1 MSKVELIQRNLIKKI
16 QEHIETSSTIY
27 ILTSFVMKSGV
38 RLLKETLK
46 KAAERGAD
54 IKICAGDY
62 LFVTQPEALREL
74 ISIHPDIEVRL
85 WRSRGVS
92 FHPKAYLF
100 ENTTS
105 GYFIV
110 GSSNL
115 SKSALTEGIEWNI
128 GLDKS
133 IDENVFA
140 ESMEEFLKLFYADE
154 TVQVNEETLKDYEKQ
169 YHDYHQRH
177 PNLARTWAEAEEVE
191 LMLPLDKVET
201 EINERDHD
209 VIYDPATVTYETI
222 RPRFAQ
228 VEALE
233 RLEATYEEGYDK
245 AMVVMATGLGKTY
258 LAAFFARRFQKVLFI
273 AHREEILRQAKRSF
287 QRVIPNKT
295 FGIYDRNKKDKDAD
309 IIFASIFTLSMKKH
323 LKAFSKDA
331 FDLIII
337 DEFHHAAA
345 RSYQRV
351 LDYFEPKFLL
361 GITATPDRNDNKDVY
376 AICDGNVAYKI
387 DFIEAVQRGWLAPFR
402 YYGVYD
408 DTDYS
413 KIKWLGNRYDEAELL
428 QVQLREEMADKILKA
443 WEKYKKTRTLVF
455 CSSIKQADF
464 LSEYFRKRNYR
475 TVSLHSKQTDIPRD
489 RAIAMLEKGEL
500 DAIFTV
506 DLFNE
511 GVDIPS
517 VDTLLFVR
525 PTESLTVF
533 TQQVGRGLR
542 LYEGK
547 DYCVI
552 IDLIGNYRNADVKL
566 ALFDTERGEGKK
578 KKASLIPTVPENCS
592 IHLDVRA
599 INLLEEMRK
608 KRQPRREK
616 LLFDYQQLKQE
627 LGYRPTYLQLHLYG
641 RSEASEY
648 KSEFKSYIGFLYWAG
663 ELSEREKEIFSK
675 YESWLVEVER
685 TPMTKSYKMVVL
697 QAMLQRGSSR
707 WHLPITPQE
716 AAPFFHRYLTEK
728 EYRKRIDF
736 SDKET
741 KRLWVYDEE
750 KVSKLIARMPMT
762 KWSGSSNGLLSFD
775 NNVFSLTFSIGPEDE
790 EILYQWTKEICEYRL
805 HVYFERKDNKKIE

>member
-1 MSKVELIQRNLIKKI
+1 MSKVEFIQRNLIEKI
-16 QEHIETSSTIY
+16 QEYIETSSTIY

-62 LFVTQPEALREL
+62 LFVTQPEALCEL

-100 ENTTS
+100 ENTKS

-128 GLDKS
+128 GLDKNV
-133 IDENVFA
+133 DENVFA
-140 ESMEEFLKLFYADE
+140 EAMEEFLKLFYADE
-154 TVQVNEETLKDYEKQ
+154 TVQVNEETLKDYENQ

-191 LMLPLDKVET
+191 LMLPLEKMEADTKEF
-201 EINERDHD
+201 DHSM
-209 VIYDPATVTYETI
+209 IHDPATVTYETI

-258 LAAFFARRFQKVLFI
+258 LAAFFARRFPKVLFI

-287 QRVIPNKT
+287 QRVISNKR
-295 FGIYDRNKKDKDAD
+295 FGIYDRNEKEKDAD

-376 AICDGNVAYKI
+376 AICGGNVAYKI
-387 DFIEAVQRGWLAPFR
+387 DFIEAVQRGWLAPFH

-428 QVQLREEMADKILKA
+428 QAQLKEEMADKILKA

-464 LSEYFRKRNYR
+464 LSNYFRKRNYR
-475 TVSLHSKQTDIPRD
+475 TVSLHSKQTDITRD
-489 RAIAMLEKGEL
+489 RGIAMLEKGEL

-547 DYCVI
+547 NYCVI

-566 ALFDTERGEGKK
+566 KLFDTVRNADKNGKRE
-578 KKASLIPTVPENCS
+578 KAIPTVPDNCS
-592 IHLDVRA
+592 LHLDIQA

-608 KRQPRREK
+608 KRQPRKEK
-616 LLFDYQQLKQE
+616 LLWDYKQLKQE
-627 LGYRPTYLQLHLYG
+627 LGYRPTYLQLHLRG
-641 RSEASEY
+641 RSDATEY
-648 KSEFKSYIGFLYWAG
+648 KSEFKSYVGFLYWAD
-663 ELSEREKEIFSK
+663 ELSEKEREVFLK
-675 YESWLVEVER
+675 YESWLVEAER
-685 TPMTKSYKMVVL
+685 TPMAKSYKMVVL
-697 QAMLQRGSSR
+697 HAMLNRGPSR
-707 WHLPITPQE
+707 WHLPITPKE
-716 AAPFFHRYLTEK
+716 AAPFFHQYLMEK

-736 SDKET
+736 SDKKT
-741 KRLWVYDEE
+741 KQLWIYDEE
-750 KVSKLIARMPMT
+750 KVSKLIAEMPMT
-762 KWSGSSNGLLSFD
+762 KWSGSSNGLLSFE
-775 NNVFSLTFSIGPEDE
+775 NGVFSFNFSIAKEDE

-805 HVYFERKDNKKIE
+805 HVYFERKENK

>member
-1 MSKVELIQRNLIKKI
+1 MSKVELIQRNLIEKI

-46 KAAERGAD
+46 KTAERGAD

-133 IDENVFA
+133 VDENVFA
-140 ESMEEFLKLFYADE
+140 EAMEEFLKLFYADE

-191 LMLPLDKVET
+191 LMLPLDKAET

-209 VIYDPATVTYETI
+209 VIYDPATVIYETI
-222 RPRFAQ
+222 QPRFAQ

-287 QRVIPNKT
+287 QRVIPNKI

-345 RSYQRV
+345 HSYQRV

-428 QVQLREEMADKILKA
+428 RVQLREEMADKILKA

-464 LSEYFRKRNYR
+464 LSNYFRKRNYR

-566 ALFDTERGEGKK
+566 ALFDTERGNSKK
-578 KKASLIPTVPENCS
+578 KKATLIPTVPENCS

-641 RSEASEY
+641 RSEAAEY
-648 KSEFKSYIGFLYWAG
+648 KSEFKSYFGFLYWAE
-663 ELSEREKEIFSK
+663 ELSEREKEVFKK

-685 TPMTKSYKMVVL
+685 TPMSKSYKMVVL
-697 QAMLQRGSSR
+697 QAMLQRGSSQ

-716 AAPFFHRYLTEK
+716 AAPFFHRFLTEK

-750 KVSKLIARMPMT
+750 KVSKLIAKMPMT
-762 KWSGSSNGLLSFD
+762 KWSGSSSGLLSFE
-775 NNVFSLTFSIGPEDE
+775 NGVFSLNFSIAKEDE

>member
-1 MSKVELIQRNLIKKI
+1 MSKVELIQRNLIEKI
-16 QEHIETSSTIY
+16 QEHIETSSNIY

-105 GYFIV
+105 GYFII

-133 IDENVFA
+133 VDENVFA
-140 ESMEEFLKLFYADE
+140 EAMEEFLKLFYADE

-191 LMLPLDKVET
+191 LMLPLDKAET

-209 VIYDPATVTYETI
+209 VIYDPATVIYETI
-222 RPRFAQ
+222 QPRFAQ

-345 RSYQRV
+345 HSYQRV

-428 QVQLREEMADKILKA
+428 RVQLREEMADKILKA

-489 RAIAMLEKGEL
+489 KAIAMLEKGEL

-566 ALFDTERGEGKK
+566 ALFDTERRNSKK
-578 KKASLIPTVPENCS
+578 KKATLIPTVPENCS

-641 RSEASEY
+641 RSEAAEY
-648 KSEFKSYIGFLYWAG
+648 KSEFKSYFGFLYWAE
-663 ELSEREKEIFSK
+663 ELSEREKEVFKK

-685 TPMTKSYKMVVL
+685 TPMSKSYKMVVL

-716 AAPFFHRYLTEK
+716 AAPFFHRFLTEK

-750 KVSKLIARMPMT
+750 KVSKLIAKMPMT
-762 KWSGSSNGLLSFD
+762 KWSGSSNGLLSFE
-775 NNVFSLTFSIGPEDE
+775 NGVFSLNFSIAKEDE

>member
-1 MSKVELIQRNLIKKI
+1 MSKVELIQRNLIEKI

-128 GLDKS
+128 RLDKTV
-133 IDENVFA
+133 DENVFA

-177 PNLARTWAEAEEVE
+177 PNLARTWAESEEVE
-191 LMLPLDKVET
+191 LMLPVDKAET

-222 RPRFAQ
+222 QPRFAQ

-233 RLEATYEEGYDK
+233 RLEAAYEEGYDK

-258 LAAFFARRFQKVLFI
+258 LAAFFARNFQKALFI
-273 AHREEILRQAKRSF
+273 AHREEILRQAKKSF
-287 QRVIPNKT
+287 QRVMPNKT
-295 FGIYDRNKKDKDAD
+295 FGIYDGNVKEKKAD

-323 LKAFSKDA
+323 LEAFAKDA
-331 FDLIII
+331 FDLIVI

-351 LDYFEPKFLL
+351 LNYFQPKFLL
-361 GITATPDRNDNKDVY
+361 GITATPDRKDNKDVY

-578 KKASLIPTVPENCS
+578 KKASLIPTVPKNCS

-805 HVYFERKDNKKIE
+805 HVYFERKNK

>member
-1 MSKVELIQRNLIKKI
+1 MSKVEFIQRNLIEKI
-16 QEHIETSSTIY
+16 QKYIETSSTIY

-62 LFVTQPEALREL
+62 LFVTQPEALREMV
-74 ISIHPDIEVRL
+74 SIHPDIEVRL

-105 GYFIV
+105 GYFII

-133 IDENVFA
+133 VDENVFA
-140 ESMEEFLKLFYADE
+140 EAMEEFLKLFYADE
-154 TVQVNEETLKDYEKQ
+154 TVQVNEETLKDYENQ

-191 LMLPLDKVET
+191 LMLPLDKAET
-201 EINERDHD
+201 EINESDYD

-222 RPRFAQ
+222 QPRFAQ

-287 QRVIPNKT
+287 QRVISNKT
-295 FGIYDRNKKDKDAD
+295 FGIYDRNEKEKDAD

-323 LKAFSKDA
+323 LKAFSEYA

-566 ALFDTERGEGKK
+566 KLFDTERNADKNGKREK
-578 KKASLIPTVPENCS
+578 VIPTVPANCS
-592 IHLDVRA
+592 IQLDIRA

-608 KRQPRREK
+608 KRQPRKEK
-616 LLFDYQQLKQE
+616 LLWDYKQLKQE
-627 LGYRPTYLQLHLYG
+627 LGYRPTYLQLHLRG
-641 RSEASEY
+641 RSDAAEY
-648 KSEFKSYIGFLYWAG
+648 KSEFKSYVGFLYWAD
-663 ELSEREKEIFSK
+663 ELSEKEKEVFLK
-675 YESWLVEVER
+675 YESWLVEAER
-685 TPMTKSYKMVVL
+685 TPMAKSYKMVVL
-697 QAMLQRGSSR
+697 HAMLNRGPSR
-707 WHLPITPQE
+707 WHLPITPKE
-716 AAPFFHRYLTEK
+716 AAPFFHQYLMEK

-736 SDKET
+736 SDNKT
-741 KRLWVYDEE
+741 KQLWIYDEE
-750 KVSKLIARMPMT
+750 KVSKLIAEMPMT
-762 KWSGSSNGLLSFD
+762 KWSGSSNGLLSFE
-775 NNVFSLTFSIGPEDE
+775 NGVFSFNFSIAKEDE

-805 HVYFERKDNKKIE
+805 HVYFERKNK

>member
-1 MSKVELIQRNLIKKI
+1 
-16 QEHIETSSTIY
+16 
-27 ILTSFVMKSGV
+27 MKSGV

-62 LFVTQPEALREL
+62 LFVTQPEALREM

-133 IDENVFA
+133 VDENVFA
-140 ESMEEFLKLFYADE
+140 EAMEEFLKLFYADE
-154 TVQVNEETLKDYEKQ
+154 TVPVNEETLKDYENQ

-177 PNLARTWAEAEEVE
+177 PNLARTWAESEEVE
-191 LMLPLDKVET
+191 LMLPLEKMEADAKEF
-201 EINERDHD
+201 DHSM
-209 VIYDPATVTYETI
+209 IHDPATVTYETI
-222 RPRFAQ
+222 QPRFAQ

-287 QRVIPNKT
+287 QRVISNKT
-295 FGIYDRNKKDKDAD
+295 FGIYDRNEKEKDAD

-323 LKAFSKDA
+323 LKAFSKYT

-533 TQQVGRGLR
+533 TQQVGRRLR

-578 KKASLIPTVPENCS
+578 KKATLIPTVPENCS

-641 RSEASEY
+641 RSEAAEY

-663 ELSEREKEIFSK
+663 ELSKREKEVFSK

-716 AAPFFHRYLTEK
+716 VAPFFHRYLTEK

-750 KVSKLIARMPMT
+750 KVSRLIAKMPMT

-775 NNVFSLTFSIGPEDE
+775 NNVFSLTFSIEPEDE
-790 EILYQWTKEICEYRL
+790 EILYKWTKEICEYRL
-805 HVYFERKDNKKIE
+805 HVYFERKNI